1 MIKLIDLT
9 ALHNTD
15 DEIYS
20 TKFKDNVE
28 VFLNGVKLKNCVFCN
43 VTRGFVI
50 VMKTDLNDRKVIF
63 GDDFLYEI
71 LSGDIKATWIS
82 GYSR

>member
-9 ALHNTD
+9 ALHDTN

-28 VFLNGVKLKNCVFCN
+28 VFLNGVKLKNCIFCN
-43 VTRGFVI
+43 ATRGFVI
-50 VMKTDLNDRKVIF
+50 IMKTDLDDRKVIF

-71 LSGDIKATWIS
+71 LTGDIKVIQIS
-82 GYSR
+82 GYSK